1 MRIIQFSDTHIS
13 HLGGV
18 GYGNAER
25 LVDYLNEVA
34 VPDLAIN
41 TGNVVILDPDA
52 ADDRDAAMR
61 IHERIQAPLRV
72 LPGNHDV
79 GECAHDPWQGLGV
92 TSERVQ
98 GFRSAWGGDRFVLF
112 GNAAHDAQ
120 EWAFVGISSELCD
133 SGLPEEDEQWTWLEE
148 VAAEAAG
155 RSVMLFLHK
164 PLVIDDGTRENV
176 TLTAAAR
183 ERVLGMFRGG
193 DLQVIANGHV
203 HRYRCTTADDVTA
216 VWAPSLAFSTPAEPD
231 LKFGPGTAGVVEY
244 SIHGRRV
251 DARFVKVPGIEGAA
265 DFFALPEAQQSLEA
279 LERRS
284 ALCANLRWIE
294 LGVWAFSDR

>member
-34 VPDLAIN
+34 APDLVVN
-41 TGNVVILDPDA
+41 TGDVVILDPDA
-52 ADDRDAAMR
+52 ADDRDAARR

-79 GECAHDPWQGLGV
+79 GECAPEPWRGLGV

-98 GFRSAWGGDRFVLF
+98 GFRSAWGSDRFAAF
-112 GNAAHDAQ
+112 GDAAHDAQ
-120 EWAFVGISSELCD
+120 EWAFVGISSELCG
-133 SGLPEEDEQWTWLEE
+133 SGLPEEDEQWTWLDE

-183 ERVLGMFRGG
+183 DRILGAFRGG
-193 DLQVIANGHV
+193 DLRVVANGHV
-203 HRYRCTTADDVTA
+203 HRYRCSSADDVMA
-216 VWAPSLAFSTPAEPD
+216 VWAPSLAFATEAEPE
-231 LKFGPGTAGVVEY
+231 LKFGPGTAGIVEY
-244 SIHGRRV
+244 LIRGPRV
-251 DARFVKVPGIEGAA
+251 EARFVQVPGIEGAA
-265 DFFALPEAQQSLEA
+265 DFFALPEAQRSLAA
-279 LERRS
+279 LERRE
-284 ALCANLRWIE
+284 A
-294 LGVWAFSDR
+294 V

>member
-1 MRIIQFSDTHIS
+1 MRIVQFSDTHIS
-13 HLGGV
+13 HLRGV

-34 VPDLAIN
+34 APDLAIN
-41 TGNVVILDPDA
+41 TGDVVILDPDS

-79 GECAHDPWQGLGV
+79 GECALDPWRGLGV

-112 GNAAHDAQ
+112 GDAAQDAQ
-120 EWAFVGISSELCD
+120 DWAFVGINSELCG
-133 SGLPEEDEQWTWLEE
+133 SGLPE
-148 VAAEAAG
+148 
-155 RSVMLFLHK
+155 
-164 PLVIDDGTRENV
+164 
-176 TLTAAAR
+176 AR
-183 ERVLGMFRGG
+183 ERILGTFHGG
-193 DLQVIANGHV
+193 DLRVIANGHV
-203 HRYRCTTADDVTA
+203 HRYRCLPADDVMT
-216 VWAPSLAFSTPAEPD
+216 VWAPSLAFATEAEPE
-231 LKFGPGTAGVVEY
+231 LKFGPGTAGIVEY
-244 SIHGRRV
+244 LIQGPRV

-265 DFFALPEAQQSLEA
+265 DFFALPEARQSLAA

-284 ALCANLRWIE
+284 
-294 LGVWAFSDR
+294 V

>member
-13 HLGGV
+13 HLGGI
-18 GYGNAER
+18 GYRNAER
-25 LVDYLNEVA
+25 LVDHLNEV
-34 VPDLAIN
+34 VLPDLAVN
-41 TGNVVILDPDA
+41 TGDVVILDPDA

-79 GECAHDPWQGLGV
+79 GECAPDPWRGLGV

-98 GFRSAWGGDRFVLF
+98 GFRSAWGSDRFVLF
-112 GNAAHDAQ
+112 GDAAHDAQ
-120 EWAFVGISSELCD
+120 EWAFIGISSELCG

-183 ERVLGMFRGG
+183 ERILGTFGG
-193 DLQVIANGHV
+193 DDLQVIANGHV
-203 HRYRCTTADDVTA
+203 HRYRRTAADDVMM
-216 VWAPSLAFSTPAEPD
+216 VWAPSLAFSTPAEPQ
-231 LKFGPGTAGVVEY
+231 LKFGPGTAGIVEY

-265 DFFALPEAQQSLEA
+265 DFFALPEAQQSLET

-284 ALCANLRWIE
+284 A
-294 LGVWAFSDR
+294 

>member
-34 VPDLAIN
+34 VPDLAVN
-41 TGNVVILDPDA
+41 TGDVVILDPDA
-52 ADDRDAAMR
+52 ADDRDAAIR

-72 LPGNHDV
+72 VPGNHDV
-79 GECAHDPWQGLGV
+79 GECARDPWRGLGV

-98 GFRSAWGGDRFVLF
+98 AFRSAWGSDRFALF
-112 GNAAHDAQ
+112 GDAARDAQ
-120 EWAFVGISSELCD
+120 DWAFVGISSELCG
-133 SGLPEEDEQWTWLEE
+133 SGLPEEDEQWTWLEG

-164 PLVIDDGTRENV
+164 PLVIDDGTRDGV
-176 TLTAAAR
+176 TLSAAAR
-183 ERVLGMFRGG
+183 ERILGTFRGG
-193 DLQVIANGHV
+193 DLRVIANGHV
-203 HRYRCTTADDVTA
+203 HRYRRAVADDVMT
-216 VWAPSLAFSTPAEPD
+216 VWAPSLAFATEAEPE

-244 SIHGRRV
+244 LVSGSQV
-251 DARFVKVPGIEGAA
+251 EARFVTVPGIEGAA
-265 DFFALPEAQQSLEA
+265 DFFALGEAQQSLAA
-279 LERRS
+279 LDRRG
-284 ALCANLRWIE
+284 A
-294 LGVWAFSDR
+294 V